1 VNSASEAFK
10 RAKKEIKEIVLEQPD
25 YAQALCAIGMIDA
38 ALGNKEEAI
47 QEGKQA
53 VKLLPVTMDSIEGSQ
68 LMQYLS
74 AIYAWTG
81 QRDLAL
87 EELRAL
93 AAIPGYLSY
102 GSLKLDPLW
111 DPLRGDPRFDEI
123 VASLA
128 PK

>member
-1 VNSASEAFK
+1 MSAP
-10 RAKKEIKEIVLEQPD
+10 KKEVKGILLEQPH
-25 YAQALCAIGMIDA
+25 YPQALCAIGMIDA
-38 ALGNKEEAI
+38 ALGNEEEAV

-53 VKLLPVTMDSIEGSQ
+53 VTLLPVTKDSIEGSQ
-68 LMQYLS
+68 LMRYLS
-74 AIYAWTG
+74 AIYAWAE
-81 QRDLAL
+81 QKDLAL

-93 AAIPGYLSY
+93 TAIPGYLSY
-102 GSLKLDPLW
+102 GSLTLDPLW